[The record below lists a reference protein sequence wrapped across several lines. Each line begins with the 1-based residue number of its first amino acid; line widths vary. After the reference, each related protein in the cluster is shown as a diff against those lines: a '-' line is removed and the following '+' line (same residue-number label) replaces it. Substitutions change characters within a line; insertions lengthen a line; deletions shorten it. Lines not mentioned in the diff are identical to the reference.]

1 MHTAFRM
8 VCDLCRS
15 SKLFTE
21 TKRTTQTTISW
32 RHFFASF
39 QTELACL
46 SSCLDEGKSFPII
59 FVLKIVS
66 SVKWLDTS
74 VDRIMRTIACRQP
87 CTRLHNLL
95 LCLARGNS
103 WTPRTPFSSL
113 TTISTGHNFDHD
125 RKIVRDVKPLEHWN
139 ILQIVACTSY
149 KQRMCIFII

>member
-21 TKRTTQTTISW
+21 IKRTTQTTISW

-46 SSCLDEGKSFPII
+46 SSCLDDGKSFPVI

-74 VDRIMRTIACRQP
+74 VDRIMRTMACRQTMHSTAQFAALP
-87 CTRLHNLL
+87 R
-95 LCLARGNS
+95 RGNS
-103 WTPRTPFSSL
+103 WTPRTPVSSL

-139 ILQIVACTSY
+139 ILQIVACTIPR
-149 KQRMCIFII
+149 KF